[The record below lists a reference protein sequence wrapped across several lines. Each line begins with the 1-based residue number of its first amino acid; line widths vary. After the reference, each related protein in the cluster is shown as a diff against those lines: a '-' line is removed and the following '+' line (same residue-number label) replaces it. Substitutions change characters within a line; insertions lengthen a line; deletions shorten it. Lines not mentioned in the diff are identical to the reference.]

1 MSKILKFPNLNSPAS
16 KEELEKLF
24 NLQKKMEKKEE
35 ESSKATIQFLIKLKS
50 ISNHLGSLKK
60 MDINNMIRDYKKYFN
75 GRLNEMRKALEK

>member
-60 MDINNMIRDYKKYFN
+60 KDINNMIRDYKKYFN
-75 GRLNEMRKALEK
+75 GRLNEMRKAFEK